1 MRLFLLLSL
10 LAAFAVAATVATE
23 VESELDIASEVQ
35 LPGYREQIAQQ
46 LRFFSQATYCSVDS
60 VTSWTCP
67 TCKQGSLTNF
77 KLTHKFFDANTN
89 TFGFAGLA
97 PAAGENIIVF
107 SFRGATP
114 SAGRNWITD
123 LNAQR
128 MPYPGLRGATVHKG
142 FYNAYLSVARQV
154 NLAAKSLLANCQGCH
169 IYVTGHSLG
178 GAIATLAAADLFS
191 LTPDLTLYTFGSPRV
206 GDIKFASY
214 FDKIVPDTFRIVN
227 EKDLVPHIPQRFL
240 GFRHVSREIWYHG
253 AGGKFKQCNGGEDDA
268 CSNSINLHVDEHAI
282 KDHAVYLDQPMGCR
296 PADLS
301 RMGLINLLEESVQIT
316 PSSNP
321 IDKLKAK
328 YTDNDVLLEIE
339 SESAKSK
346 SDAELDALEAESDF
360 KAQRL
365 KLSGGKEVFPARV
378 LDPLSKP
385 GIRALENVF
394 HTIQDNWS
402 KLPVSWNPQIKE
414 ETDEERWNR
423 QYPEPKE

>member
-1 MRLFLLLSL
+1 MRCLLLLALFAL
-10 LAAFAVAATVATE
+10 LAIGVTMGMEME
-23 VESELDIASEVQ
+23 VESESEVEVQ

-46 LRFFSQATYCSVDS
+46 LRFYAQATYCSVDS
-60 VTSWTCP
+60 VTQWQCP
-67 TCKQGSLTNF
+67 TCKQGSLANF

-89 TFGFAGLA
+89 TFGYAGLA

-123 LNAQR
+123 LNSQR

-142 FYNAYLSVARQV
+142 FYNAYLSIARQV

-178 GAIATLAAADLFS
+178 GAVATLAAADLFA

-206 GDIKFASY
+206 GDLAFATY
-214 FDKIVPDTFRIVN
+214 FDKIVPDTYRIVN
-227 EKDLVPHIPQRFL
+227 SHDLVPHIPQRFL
-240 GFRHVSREIWYHG
+240 GFRHVSREIWYNG
-253 AGGKFKQCNGGEDDA
+253 AGSRYKECGGGEDDS
-268 CSNSINLHVDEHAI
+268 CSNSINLHVDEHSI
-282 KDHAVYLDQPMGCR
+282 KDHALYLDQPMGCR

-301 RMGLINLLEESVQIT
+301 RMGLINLLEENVQVT
-316 PSSNP
+316 PSNP
-321 IDKLKAK
+321 LEKLRAK
-328 YTDNDVLLEIE
+328 YTGADVLLELE
-339 SESAKSK
+339 TVKQTQ
-346 SDAELDALEAESDF
+346 SDAELDALEAAADF

-385 GIRALENVF
+385 GIRELENVF
-394 HTIQDNWS
+394 HNIQTGWS
-402 KLPVSWNPQIKE
+402 KLPVSWNPNIAE
-414 ETDEERWNR
+414 ETREERWNR
-423 QYPEPKE
+423 KYPEPKE